1 MPTGTHSPVSVALG
15 SATTGTEEGRAFL
28 QDRLRLYAGWVFVFA
43 FGFYLLN
50 ILIYT
55 PRDDRVRLAQN
66 D

>member
-1 MPTGTHSPVSVALG
+1 M
-15 SATTGTEEGRAFL
+15 

-55 PRDDRVRLAQN
+55 PRDDRVRLAKN